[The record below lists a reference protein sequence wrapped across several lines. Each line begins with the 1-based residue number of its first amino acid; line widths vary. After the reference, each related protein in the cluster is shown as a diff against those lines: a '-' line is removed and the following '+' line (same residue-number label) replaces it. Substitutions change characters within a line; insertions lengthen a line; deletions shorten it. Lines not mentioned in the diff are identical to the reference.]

1 MKVAFV
7 LGTTAGGT
15 GRHVQMLAA
24 GCAVRSIPCAVFG
37 PRETQRDFGFGF
49 GDGVEFGAVDIGDRP
64 NVRDGLAVLRLRQL
78 LGGSGAD
85 VVHAHGLRAG
95 ALATLALSLR
105 PSSGPL
111 PLVVTVHNAPPS
123 AGVNGAIYQ
132 ALELIVARSA
142 AAVLCVSADLEER
155 MRRAGA
161 RDVARALVPSLVSA
175 EPGSA
180 EPGSAEHGRGPAA
193 EAIRREL
200 GAGGPG
206 PAGPGPVEAA
216 RAAAAPGA
224 PVPGEAAAGEPAE
237 PRGRPLI
244 VAAGRLAPQKGFA
257 TLIEAAARWQDLSP
271 APLLA
276 IAGEGPLRA
285 GLTAAATPLGPAVR
299 FLGHRADVPAL
310 LAAADVFVLPS
321 VWEGQPLI
329 LQEALRAG
337 RPIVATRVGGIPG
350 LTGEDGALLIPPD
363 DPAALAAAVRR
374 VLTSASLARRMAGA
388 ALARART
395 LPSENDAV
403 EAALAV
409 YRRLTAAA
417 LTAGPGAGTAGPNL
431 RTGGGRKNKP
441 GN

>member
-24 GCAVRSIPCAVFG
+24 GCAVRGVPCTVFG
-37 PRETQRDFGFGF
+37 PRETQRDFGFGV
-49 GDGVEFGAVDIGDRP
+49 GVGGGVEFGAVDIGDRP

-95 ALATLALSLR
+95 ALAALALSLR
-105 PSSGPL
+105 PSGGPL

-155 MRRAGA
+155 MRRVGA
-161 RDVARALVPSLVSA
+161 RDVGRALVPSLGNA
-175 EPGSA
+175 GPGSA
-180 EPGSAEHGRGPAA
+180 ELGRGPAA

-200 GAGGPG
+200 GAAGAGPGGPG
-206 PAGPGPVEAA
+206 AGEAAPGEEA
-216 RAAAAPGA
+216 RAAAAPGEEA
-224 PVPGEAAAGEPAE
+224 RATAAPGEAAAGEPAA

-257 TLIEAAARWQDLSP
+257 TLIDAAARWQDLSP

-285 GLTAAATPLGPAVR
+285 ELTAAAAPLGPAVR

-321 VWEGQPLI
+321 AWEGQPLI

-350 LTGEDGALLIPPD
+350 LTGEEGALLIPPD

-417 LTAGPGAGTAGPNL
+417 LTAGPGAGAAGH
-431 RTGGGRKNKP
+431 GQ
-441 GN
+441 